1 MNHKFK
7 NIILYTLLTLI
18 TASLGVTAL
27 ISNIFTGSSLYILL
41 GSLVIIICLIAV
53 LDIGN
58 IKIKEL
64 INLTF
69 IRLFSIIYL
78 ILSLIYVLSILGILI
93 NNLFYV
99 ITPMTIILSVI
110 VILIILLSCNKKQI
124 NINLFFIF
132 GVICSIIL
140 VLFMF
145 LFPNSNLKLEF
156 DSIKPSNIYL
166 YSYSILI
173 IDLIYYKFY
182 IKSNFNK
189 NHSKVLIIS
198 SIIAI
203 LLLSFYT
210 YIDLTIT
217 RIDYSNTPFKN
228 ILKYQLILPN
238 INIYFD
244 LLYLI
249 IVFITLIF
257 KLIIFG
263 DNLRVFFLCKK
274 NFKNYFIL
282 YFVIFIISNTL
293 VNQAKNETT
302 YLYILLSIL
311 TCFSLILLI
320 CIGGYK
326 IAQRIYQYTKK

>member
-1 MNHKFK
+1 MDNKFK
-7 NIILYTLLTLI
+7 NIILYTILTLI

-27 ISNIFTGSSLYILL
+27 ISNIYKGSTLYILFS
-41 GSLVIIICLIAV
+41 SLVFIICLITI

-64 INLTF
+64 INSSF

-78 ILSLIYVLSILGILI
+78 ILSLIYTISILGILV

-99 ITPMTIILSVI
+99 ITPITIILSVI
-110 VILIILLSCNKKQI
+110 VILIVILSCNKRTI
-124 NINLFFIF
+124 NINLFFIL
-132 GVICSIIL
+132 GTICAIIL
-140 VLFMF
+140 VIFMF
-145 LFPNSNLKLEF
+145 LFPKSNLKLEF
-156 DSIKPSNIYL
+156 NDIEPSNIYL
-166 YSYSILI
+166 YSYSILV
-173 IDLIYYKFY
+173 IDLIFYKFY
-182 IKSNFNK
+182 IKSNYSK

-203 LLLSFYT
+203 ILLSFYT
-210 YIDLTIT
+210 YLDLTIT
-217 RIDYSNTPFKN
+217 KIDYSNTPFKN
-228 ILKYQLILPN
+228 ILKYQLVLPN
-238 INIYFD
+238 INIYVD
-244 LLYLI
+244 ALYLI
-249 IVFITLIF
+249 IVFITFIF
-257 KLIIFG
+257 KLLIFG

-274 NFKNYFIL
+274 SVKNYFIL

-320 CIGGYK
+320 LIGGYK
-326 IAQRIYQYTKK
+326 IAQRIYKYTKK

>member
-156 DSIKPSNIYL
+156 DSI
-166 YSYSILI
+166 
-173 IDLIYYKFY
+173 F
-182 IKSNFNK
+182 
-189 NHSKVLIIS
+189 
-198 SIIAI
+198 
-203 LLLSFYT
+203 
-210 YIDLTIT
+210 LT
-217 RIDYSNTPFKN
+217 N
-228 ILKYQLILPN
+228 
-238 INIYFD
+238 
-244 LLYLI
+244 
-249 IVFITLIF
+249 
-257 KLIIFG
+257 
-263 DNLRVFFLCKK
+263 
-274 NFKNYFIL
+274 
-282 YFVIFIISNTL
+282 
-293 VNQAKNETT
+293 
-302 YLYILLSIL
+302 
-311 TCFSLILLI
+311 
-320 CIGGYK
+320 
-326 IAQRIYQYTKK
+326 YTKY